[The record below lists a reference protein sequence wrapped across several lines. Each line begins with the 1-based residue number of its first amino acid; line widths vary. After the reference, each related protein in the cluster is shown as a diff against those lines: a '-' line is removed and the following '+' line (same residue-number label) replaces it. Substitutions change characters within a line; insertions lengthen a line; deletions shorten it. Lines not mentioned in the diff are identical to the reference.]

1 MGASGSKVD
10 EDRSAE
16 VALSKSDWR
25 TLVMH
30 DWRTLVMQKDNLQ
43 LNACLVALQQ
53 LEIADGMPAD
63 FTTGK
68 SLLDLACFAH
78 SIVLCMKPLI
88 KSLGIDGH
96 IVRLG
101 HILESGRSWQCHL
114 ELTSNMS
121 GGVVRNP
128 LTYSFGEAK

>member
-16 VALSKSDWR
+16 VALSKIG
-25 TLVMH
+25 
-30 DWRTLVMQKDNLQ
+30 WRTLVMQKDNLH

-53 LEIADGMPAD
+53 LEMVDDMDADGTM
-63 FTTGK
+63 GK
-68 SLLDLACFAH
+68 SLLDLSCFAH
-78 SIVLCMKPLI
+78 SCVLCMKPLI

-114 ELTSNMS
+114 ENLDHEVQIDFEYVWWGRTHPPDLQLW
-121 GGVVRNP
+121 R
-128 LTYSFGEAK
+128 AK